1 MPNKT
6 KFAESAR
13 KKMEAKGKIGDFKR
27 ASRAPLN
34 FTKPA
39 KAFKST
45 YK

>member
-27 ASRAPLN
+27 ISKTPPSFVKN
-34 FTKPA
+34 SKS
-39 KAFKST
+39 FKST